1 MKLVTCLQRRYAWI
15 NLSTVTLIT
24 LLQRSPVVRIAADA
38 EEFVA
43 TSPVGTLLKSAAAAV
58 AALGAV
64 NSMAGATIL
73 SSSLTANPSGP
84 LPTFDATI
92 GVQIQPLAFGI
103 TNTMNVGSWTLT
115 GTLPPGLKLVA
126 QENSAISLTAAGNL
140 DATTPGSTDSWTGGT
155 TPGNATTTPIL
166 EGTPT
171 TAGTYNFSLQGFAL
185 GGEQGGGSTAGFTG
199 TGISAVFPF
208 TVVVAAASTGVSPP
222 AFTTQPISVTV
233 TGGRVALVAV
243 GSNSPTYQWWW
254 NNSTSITGATDP
266 VLLIPD
272 AASGT
277 GSYTCV
283 ITTSAGNAT
292 SNPAV
297 VSTTT
302 TTDLGRLINL
312 SCRAQVGTGTN
323 IMTAGFVIGGTGV
336 SGEQSVLVRGTGPT
350 LSLFALTGVL
360 ADPKLTLNNTSAGTV
375 VDTNTGW
382 GGNPA
387 IASAAATLGA
397 FSWGTTATADS
408 ALLESLPPDNYTAQI
423 AGASGDTG
431 LALVE
436 VYDATPA
443 GTYTPTTP
451 RMVNLSAL
459 IQVGSGANVVF
470 AGFVVGG
477 SASKTMLVR
486 ATGPTLGTAFGFS
499 GVLKDPQLTLTNT
512 SVNPSQTITVN
523 VGWGGDAEINTVA
536 GSVGAFQWG
545 LGSADSAVLITLP
558 PGNYTAGVAGAS
570 GDSGLALIEL
580 YEVD

>member
-1 MKLVTCLQRRYAWI
+1 
-15 NLSTVTLIT
+15 
-24 LLQRSPVVRIAADA
+24 
-38 EEFVA
+38 
-43 TSPVGTLLKSAAAAV
+43 
-58 AALGAV
+58 
-64 NSMAGATIL
+64 MAGATIL
-73 SSSLTANPSGP
+73 SSSLTANPTGP
-84 LPTFDATI
+84 LPTFDATV

-103 TNTMNVGSWTLT
+103 TNSMNIGSWTLT

-126 QENSAISLTAAGNL
+126 QENSAIALTAAGNL
-140 DATTPGSTDSWTGGT
+140 DATTPGSTDSWTGST
-155 TPGNATTTPIL
+155 TAGNATTTPIL

-171 TAGTYNFSLQGFAL
+171 TAGTYNFGLQGFAL
-185 GGEQGGGSTAGFTG
+185 GGEQGGGSTAGFVG

-208 TVVVAAASTGVSPP
+208 TVVVSNASTGVSPP

-254 NNSTSITGATDP
+254 NGTTMITGATDP

-283 ITTSAGNAT
+283 ITNSAGFAT

-297 VSTTT
+297 VNTTT

-360 ADPKLTLNNTSAGTV
+360 PDPKLTLNNTSAGTV

-443 GTYTPTTP
+443 GTYAPTTP

-570 GDSGLALIEL
+570 GDTGLALIEL

>member
-1 MKLVTCLQRRYAWI
+1 M
-15 NLSTVTLIT
+15 
-24 LLQRSPVVRIAADA
+24 
-38 EEFVA
+38 
-43 TSPVGTLLKSAAAAV
+43 
-58 AALGAV
+58 
-64 NSMAGATIL
+64 
-73 SSSLTANPSGP
+73 
-84 LPTFDATI
+84 
-92 GVQIQPLAFGI
+92 
-103 TNTMNVGSWTLT
+103 
-115 GTLPPGLKLVA
+115 
-126 QENSAISLTAAGNL
+126 
-140 DATTPGSTDSWTGGT
+140 
-155 TPGNATTTPIL
+155 
-166 EGTPT
+166 
-171 TAGTYNFSLQGFAL
+171 
-185 GGEQGGGSTAGFTG
+185 
-199 TGISAVFPF
+199 
-208 TVVVAAASTGVSPP
+208 
-222 AFTTQPISVTV
+222 TV

-243 GSNSPTYQWWW
+243 GSKSPTYQWWW
-254 NNSTSITGATDP
+254 NGTTMITGATDP

-283 ITTSAGNAT
+283 ITNSAGFAT

-297 VSTTT
+297 VNTTT

-360 ADPKLTLNNTSAGTV
+360 PDPKLTLNNTSAGTV

-443 GTYTPTTP
+443 GTYAPTTP

-570 GDSGLALIEL
+570 GDTGLALIEL